1 MSWEDRLK
9 TASYTSPSGAVL
21 TFKYEDVGRSTEKEG
36 TAFTFPGYGLGAHVQ
51 DTGAGARTFPLRCF
65 FWGED
70 YDTEVDIF
78 FEALEER
85 GAGVLSHPRFGVRQV
100 VPLGRITQREDLK
113 TRANQSVV
121 EVVFWETIGDTDFV
135 APDAAALIEE
145 ALAEADPASAGQF
158 DDALVV
164 DTANETVEYS
174 AHHRT
179 LIDGISATLSGLAS
193 TAQGLQSEF
202 DALANEIS
210 DNIDTLLQDPLV
222 LAQKTIDLV
231 KSPQSAATSYAAKI
245 DAYGDLADTIVAQAV
260 ELTPGNKAANEYTG
274 NVSVAGAAVNA
285 ITGAALAETFASK
298 PEALSAAAAILDVF
312 EEVRDWSDTARDTLG
327 LIDTGETYQKLSE
340 AVFVAVGRLVEIS
353 FDLAQ
358 ERIIVLD
365 RPRTILDVAA
375 AVYDA
380 VDPVLDKVINDNDLT
395 GDEILLLP
403 RGRAIKFYK

>member
-1 MSWEDRLK
+1 MSWEDRLQ
-9 TASYTSPSGAVL
+9 TATYTPPSGDTL
-21 TFKYEDVGRSTEKEG
+21 TFQYEDVGRATEKEG
-36 TAFTFPGYGLGAHVQ
+36 SAFTFPGYELGAFVQ
-51 DTGAGARTFPLRCF
+51 DMGAGTRRFPLRCI

-70 YDTEVDIF
+70 YDQEVDAF
-78 FEALEER
+78 FAALEER
-85 GAGVLSHPRFGVRQV
+85 GSGVLVHPRFGSKNV
-100 VPLGRITQREDLK
+100 VPLGSITQREDLK
-113 TRANQSVV
+113 TRANQAVV
-121 EVVFWETIGDTDFV
+121 EVVFWETIGGPDFV
-135 APDAAALIEE
+135 APDASAAIDE
-145 ALAEADPASAGQF
+145 ALAEADVASAGQF
-158 DDALVV
+158 DEALLVN
-164 DTANETVEYS
+164 TANETVEYS

-179 LIDGISATLSGLAS
+179 LIDLIGSTLSGLAD
-193 TAQGLQSEF
+193 TVQGLQSEF

-210 DNIDTLLQDPLV
+210 DNIDTLLQDPLS

-231 KSPQSAATSYAAKI
+231 KTPQRAATSYAAKI
-245 DAYGDLADTIVAQAV
+245 EAYGNLADSITAQVAA
-260 ELTPGNKAANEYTG
+260 LTPGNKAANEYTG

-285 ITGAALAETFASK
+285 ITGAALSETFFSK
-298 PEALSAAAAILDVF
+298 PDALAAAGAVLNSF
-312 EEVRDWSDTARDTLG
+312 ESVRDWADTTRDTLG

-375 AVYDA
+375 DVYGE
-380 VDPVLDKVINDNDLT
+380 VDSMLDKVINDNALT